1 MSCYGEYGDHVT
13 NSAGSRRDSTFT
25 FSLKRHIIHVH
36 VITLHL
42 VIYSASSTGVTEGRE
57 NMSPK
62 AKRAEL
68 TAKKAEEAG

>member
-1 MSCYGEYGDHVT
+1 MLRRIRRSCHQF
-13 NSAGSRRDSTFT
+13 SRVEKRFYLT

-57 NMSPK
+57 NMSPQ